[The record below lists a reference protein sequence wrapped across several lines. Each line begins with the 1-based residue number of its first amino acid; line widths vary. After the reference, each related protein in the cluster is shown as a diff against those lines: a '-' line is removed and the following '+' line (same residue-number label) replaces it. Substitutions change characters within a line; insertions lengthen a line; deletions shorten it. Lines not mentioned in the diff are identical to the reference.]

1 MTAIITSLINAS
13 LPVIVYFLGKY
24 VENKQSDDEL
34 AASFERFKVA
44 LDKSSGK
51 IAAESQ
57 DIETRL

>member
-51 IAAESQ
+51 IANESQ